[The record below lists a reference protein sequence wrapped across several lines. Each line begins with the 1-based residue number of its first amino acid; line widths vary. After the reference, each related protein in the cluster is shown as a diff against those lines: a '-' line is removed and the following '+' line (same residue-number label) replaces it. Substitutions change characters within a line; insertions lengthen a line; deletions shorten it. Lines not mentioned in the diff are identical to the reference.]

1 MNLSSINLRF
11 FANIAPLV
19 GGLNKAE
26 RALDQTGKKFE
37 SVGRSLT
44 KSISLPMAAIGT
56 LSVAVFSDFE
66 QQMAEVKAVSGATA
80 DEFQKLKADAER
92 LGASTIF
99 TAKEVGA
106 LQTEFAKLG
115 FTAGEITQVTEATLY
130 LAQATGE
137 DLARSAEVAGSTLR
151 AFGLDAS
158 QTTHVT
164 DVMAESFNKSALDL
178 STFAD
183 SMKYVAPVAAAAG
196 ISLEETSAMLSVLAN
211 SGIKGSMAGTALRK
225 IIGDLGTGAQPVTE
239 KIKELAAS
247 GITFSDAN
255 EEVGRTAQ
263 SALLVLAKGSA
274 QIDPLTASFE
284 KADGAARNMASIMGD
299 TLQGSMKGLSSASE
313 GAMIQIGELVSA
325 AFRPLVEFATKVLTA
340 FNEMNPTIKKI
351 VVGFAL
357 ATATIGPAI
366 LAFGGLVRTFALLKA
381 AMMAANPALFAAGAA
396 IGLIG
401 SAMMVNSSAMEGAT
415 GQLIRHNAEANS
427 LIAVIKDENTSQ
439 EVRNALI
446 DKFNAKFGSYIGN
459 IDKEK
464 TSIQD
469 LAKFQATFNDEL
481 ARKIKIAGA
490 EKVLTREMEKA
501 AQIQADLIDLETRR
515 VEAQTK
521 LQKIQAQNDPARTAD
536 LELNL
541 MRTIEDVTESI
552 ARKTNQSKA
561 LTKEVGNLQS
571 KMEKMNPSMES
582 AATTT
587 AAAGD
592 AAASTS
598 GKVKKLKE
606 SYTDLN
612 AETARLASLQGQYLR
627 EMAAQTDQQLKQDIQ
642 FLPAMEPI
650 DMEDLVD
657 PVVFQQLPAGFAKLK
672 DAAMDLSAS
681 ISGAINQAA
690 VNFAVGIG
698 EMIGA
703 AAAGG
708 DGIASFG
715 TFALQ
720 SLAGLLQQVGEMAIQ
735 TGIALL
741 GIQVALK
748 TLNPAIAIAGGI
760 ALVAL
765 ASGIRTSLAKKAG
778 AIQGGGTIPA
788 LAEGGIATGPTL
800 ALIGEGRGP
809 EAVIPLDKLE
819 GMMGG
824 FGGQNVVV
832 TGRLQGA
839 DLLISNERAS
849 RERSRYR
856 GF

>member
-26 RALDQTGKKFE
+26 RSLDQTGKKFE

-44 KSISLPMAAIGT
+44 KSISVPMAAIGT
-56 LSVAVFSDFE
+56 LSVAVFSGFE
-66 QQMAEVKAVSGATA
+66 SKMSEVKAISGATA
-80 DEFQKLKADAER
+80 DQFQKLRANAEQ

-99 TAKEVGA
+99 TAKDVA
-106 LQTEFAKLG
+106 QLQVEFAKLG
-115 FTAGEITQVTEATLY
+115 FTADEITKVTEATLY
-130 LAQATGE
+130 LAQASGT
-137 DLARSAEVAGSTLR
+137 DLARAAEVAGATLR
-151 AFGLDAS
+151 GFGLDAS
-158 QTTHVT
+158 ETNRVT
-164 DVMAESFNKSALDL
+164 DVMALSFSRSALDMEK
-178 STFAD
+178 FAE
-183 SMKYVAPVAAAAG
+183 SMKYVAPIANAAG
-196 ISLEETSAMLSVLAN
+196 VSLEETTALLGVLAN
-211 SGIKGSMAGTALRK
+211 AGISGSQAGTSLRR
-225 IIGDLGTGAQPVTE
+225 ILTDLGSESGTTSE
-239 KIKELAAS
+239 KIQKLAAR
-247 GITFSDAN
+247 GISMENAMDD
-255 EEVGRTAQ
+255 VGRSAQ
-263 SALLVLAKGSA
+263 SALLVLQKNVDAIPS
-274 QIDPLTASFE
+274 LTNQFDNA
-284 KADGAARNMASIMGD
+284 AGAAGNMAQIMGD
-299 TLQGSMKGLSSASE
+299 NLQGSMKAFESASE
-313 GAMIQIGELVSA
+313 GALIQVGELVSA
-325 AFRPLVEFATKVLTA
+325 AFRPLVDMATAAISA
-340 FNEMNPTIKKI
+340 FNNMNPTIKKI
-351 VVGFAL
+351 IVGFAM

-381 AMMAANPALFAAGAA
+381 AMMAANPALLAAGVA

-401 SAMMVNSSAMEGAT
+401 SAMMVNSSAMQGAT
-415 GQLIRHNAEANS
+415 GELIRHKTEANS

-446 DKFNAKFGSYIGN
+446 EKFNAKFGSYIGN
-459 IDKEK
+459 IDREK

-515 VEAQTK
+515 VEKQTQ

-541 MRTIEDVTESI
+541 MRSIESVNESI

-561 LTKEVGNLQS
+561 LTKEVGDLQS

-582 AATTT
+582 AATKTT
-587 AAAGD
+587 AAGD

-606 SYTDLN
+606 TYVDLN
-612 AETARLASLQGQYLR
+612 AELERLAGLERQAMQ
-627 EMAAQTDQQLKQDIQ
+627 EMAAQLDAQVRQDIQ
-642 FLPAMEPI
+642 FLPEMEPI

-657 PVVFQQLPAGFAKLK
+657 PVVFQELPAGFAKLK
-672 DAAMDLSAS
+672 GAAMDLSKS
-681 ISGAINQAA
+681 ISGAIQTAA